1 MVIKMKQ
8 LLVTKQNG
16 TSEGKEIA
24 GKT

>member
-8 LLVTKQNG
+8 LLDTKQNG
-16 TSEGKEIA
+16 TSEGNEIA